1 MMTKTAQANQI
12 LNNQDTEATEV
23 VINLAAIRYQAKRLQ
38 AHFLNA
44 GFQFSDS
51 EFFNLAFDFIEIV
64 SSEDMP
70 AFIAQQAYEPRKV
83 VFFHFL
89 HLKPFFAA
97 LRTKHWPELEDTHD
111 DN

>member
-1 MMTKTAQANQI
+1 MTTQASQI
-12 LNNQDTEATEV
+12 LNNQNTEAAEV
-23 VINLAAIRYQAKRLQ
+23 VFSLAAIRYQAKRLQ

-64 SSEDMP
+64 SSEDVP
-70 AFIAQQAYEPRKV
+70 AFIARQAYESGKV
-83 VFFHFL
+83 VFFPFL
-89 HLKPFFAA
+89 SIKPFFAA
-97 LRTKHWPELEDTHD
+97 LRARHWPELEDEYD

>member
-1 MMTKTAQANQI
+1 MTTKTAQASQI
-12 LNNQDTEATEV
+12 LNNQNTEAAEV

-64 SSEDMP
+64 SSKDVP
-70 AFIAQQAYEPRKV
+70 AFIARQAYEPGKV
-83 VFFHFL
+83 VFSPFL
-89 HLKPFFAA
+89 RLKPFFAA
-97 LRTKHWPELEDTHD
+97 LRARQWY
-111 DN
+111 